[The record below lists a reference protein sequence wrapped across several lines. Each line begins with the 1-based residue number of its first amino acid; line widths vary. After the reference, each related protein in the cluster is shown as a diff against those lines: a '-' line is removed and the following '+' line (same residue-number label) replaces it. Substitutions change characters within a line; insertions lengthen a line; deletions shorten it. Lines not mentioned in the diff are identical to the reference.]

1 MKINSQLFKQKM
13 NEQDFLIL
21 VHRGSHSGNIIENT
35 SDAAKVSLVQQ
46 ADMVEIDIS
55 KSTDG
60 DFFIF
65 HDGGEERLLHEKR
78 NIQELSTAEI
88 KAKYY
93 HNSLD
98 EQVDKKVESFDYY
111 YQHIDHQT
119 FINIDRSWS
128 HWQTFL
134 PFLDQYSAM
143 HEYFVLKSPPKR
155 EYLQILNNH
164 PIKYLYFPI
173 ITDLE
178 QLKVLAEFPDLNI
191 VGLEIIETTP
201 NLDLINSPILGKY
214 RQGEYML
221 LANSIKLNS
230 KTKLF
235 SGLDDNLALLDGP
248 KVSWGKILKTGINAI
263 QTDWPDVLYRYRCSQ
278 QK

>member
-46 ADMVEIDIS
+46 VDMVEIDIS

-78 NIQELSTAEI
+78 NIQELSTTEI

-93 HNSLD
+93 YNSLD

-119 FINIDRSWS
+119 FINIDRSWNY
-128 HWQTFL
+128 WQTFL

-201 NLDLINSPILGKY
+201 NLDLINSPILDKY

-263 QTDWPDVLYRYRCSQ
+263 QTDWPDVLYRYRCLQ